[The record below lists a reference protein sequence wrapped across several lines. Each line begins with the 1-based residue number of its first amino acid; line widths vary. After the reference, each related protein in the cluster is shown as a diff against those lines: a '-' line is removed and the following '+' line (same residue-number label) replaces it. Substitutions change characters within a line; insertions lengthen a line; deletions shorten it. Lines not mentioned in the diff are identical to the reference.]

1 MSSKAKGGITKGKSH
16 AEGGMPMVVKST
28 GQKVELEGG
37 EGVINKKNM
46 ADTQKHEF
54 EGKMLTKCEIA
65 SEINSDGGNGVE
77 IDCDGIVGKKYKHQ
91 DGGRLA
97 EVGDV
102 KINEVTR
109 FVSNQMMKLRP
120 TESQLTE
127 TMKWL
132 SNNNYSNTGKMNE
145 RDGSFYIGVY
155 IDKSEDK
162 FVKLVEYLNSKSIKY
177 GWLDDIEFKVGE
189 EVGFD
194 VPYFESFLEYRGKI
208 ISDKGSHLQIKYYEP
223 LYDKMNITD
232 VEYDR
237 VYRLSKFAKG
247 GEVIFTDV
255 FDAKP
260 RSYKIWETRKSKNTN
275 ENSFGAFA
283 HRYNDRYK
291 GDYYLYR
298 LSQYDEDFYSHI
310 PLKEGEILARVETDN
325 MIGGEMPLVKININN
340 GRVYFMSDENNPNS
354 DEDNKNPKFNRA
366 SADVIYLSLDE
377 STKDYEKFGYDKH
390 SRYTYAE
397 GGDVKM
403 DIMSDGSFNYGL
415 LNEKYLKSLS
425 NEKRLSLLTNLSES
439 GYIIPYKRFI
449 LMSNQEALN
458 HVEQV
463 ITEQRDN
470 QIPIYDYMYSD
481 NFSDSVERDYE
492 LANQNYILYKYEV
505 DKWFDGENPQ
515 QFLDEGYLN
524 DWQFTNDIRQDYIK
538 IAESPRVV
546 YYVIPYIL
554 DENNPKDDGFMDYIA
569 IHKPSQRW
577 GFFETDYDFN
587 PLQIEKE
594 NGVLSF
600 TDFETNYA
608 KGGEVSKEYMVFN
621 YTDNIYASNQTFNSV
636 AEANKFIKDFRKRFE
651 AQGYYRDNRRNKISP
666 EHIDLEVIDETFS
679 PYGFA
684 KGGQISDESEIIVK
698 AILSKKPKYKV
709 FFNTS
714 TRCVNIG
721 GVGYCNSEIPRAFNV
736 KMDWVK
742 IKNAFNRASKEPQRT
757 IREVEK
763 LSNGQIK
770 VNKKY
775 YLEYDYVNEYAEGG
789 SVIGIQDPYEL
800 ENQGN
805 RYLESQGIDAKKFG
819 VVHYDGFGKNS
830 KLLKDVKGKD
840 DEGNLNPLW
849 MYERTPETKSMTKG
863 FQRGKKIYAEGGDID
878 GFDETYN
885 RFADNIR
892 EAFGQPRKNNIVRLE
907 SDFGFKKSEL
917 PQLRTK
923 DKGLFVKMLVSKYGA
938 NVVTQ
943 DINVKAKLLKPIQ
956 SEINLKQV
964 EVIARVSKGKMNP
977 NKPITISKDGYII
990 DGHHRWY
997 YARQNDLDIS
1007 VLQINL
1013 DANKV
1018 IDEIWQ
1024 SGLAE
1029 KEDIDSVRKKVG
1041 GKI

>member
-77 IDCDGIVGKKYKHQ
+77 IDCDGIVGKKYKHEE
-91 DGGRLA
+91 GGRINDYSMEYLWNNIDDKKVGNLKYNLI
-97 EVGDV
+97 ENNFPTKMSKDKKWEYSSLNWKDLPNRVQKSLTENKTILFEEGNFEEGGDV

-155 IDKSEDK
+155 VDKSEDK

-177 GWLDDIEFKVGE
+177 GWLDDVEFKVGE

-208 ISDKGSHLQIKYYEP
+208 IGDKGSYLQIEYYEP

-247 GEVIFTDV
+247 GEIIFTDV
-255 FDAKP
+255 FDTKP
-260 RSYKIWETRKSKNTN
+260 RSYKSWETRKSKNTN

-340 GRVYFMSDENNPNS
+340 GRVYFMSDENKPNS
-354 DEDNKNPKFNRA
+354 DEDDKNPKFNRA

-390 SRYTYAE
+390 SRYKNIRYETDLSSY
-397 GGDVKM
+397 DIDSLVRRM
-403 DIMSDGSFNYGL
+403 DNYYDINYEELFGLNKQSVIDFITSYNMGRGMASFEL
-415 LNEKYLKSLS
+415 QEFFQIESALNE
-425 NEKRLSLLTNLSES
+425 EFFQSLLKE
-439 GYIIPYKRFI
+439 YKR
-449 LMSNQEALN
+449 
-458 HVEQV
+458 
-463 ITEQRDN
+463 
-470 QIPIYDYMYSD
+470 
-481 NFSDSVERDYE
+481 
-492 LANQNYILYKYEV
+492 K
-505 DKWFDGENPQ
+505 
-515 QFLDEGYLN
+515 QFG
-524 DWQFTNDIRQDYIK
+524 
-538 IAESPRVV
+538 
-546 YYVIPYIL
+546 
-554 DENNPKDDGFMDYIA
+554 DDF
-569 IHKPSQRW
+569 
-577 GFFETDYDFN
+577 
-587 PLQIEKE
+587 
-594 NGVLSF
+594 
-600 TDFETNYA
+600 A
-608 KGGEVSKEYMVFN
+608 KGGKVSKEYKVFN
-621 YTDNIYASNQTFNSV
+621 YTDNIYASNQTFYSV

-651 AQGYYRDNRRNKISP
+651 VQGYYRDNRRNKISP
-666 EHIDLEVIDETFS
+666 EHIDLEVIEETFS

-684 KGGQISDESEIIVK
+684 KGGSI
-698 AILSKKPKYKV
+698 
-709 FFNTS
+709 
-714 TRCVNIG
+714 
-721 GVGYCNSEIPRAFNV
+721 
-736 KMDWVK
+736 
-742 IKNAFNRASKEPQRT
+742 
-757 IREVEK
+757 
-763 LSNGQIK
+763 
-770 VNKKY
+770 
-775 YLEYDYVNEYAEGG
+775 
-789 SVIGIQDPYEL
+789 IGIQDPYEL

-805 RYLESQGIDAKKFG
+805 KYLESQGIDAKKFG

-863 FQRGKKIYAEGGDID
+863 FQRGKKIYAEGGEIMITDHYQLFNITIPKNSKLPKFKGSLGEEGVGVESKKGLRDIAEIEGLVTDEWEVKSNIEYLESKGYKFSNSIDYDEIGNVSKKYAKGGNLD

-892 EAFGQPRKNNIVRLE
+892 EAFGQPRNNNIVRLE

-997 YARQNDLDIS
+997 YAKQNDLDIS

-1029 KEDIDSVRKKVG
+1029 KEDIDSVRKQNG